1 MTSAVHVDIDNF
13 RSAETAR
20 MYDSILGLS
29 GGVNEWFHYR
39 APTPID
45 KQPVVRM
52 NRDTLYSVAVVDITA
67 GAQVTLP
74 ETGDRYFS
82 VMVVNADHYIN
93 EILHAPGTHSLTQDV
108 HGTPFV
114 LLAARTFVDPQDAD
128 DIAAVNALQDG
139 MGIAAESAGPYH
151 HPDYDDASMTQTRD
165 ALAVLG
171 RGLGDTAHMFG
182 RKSDV
187 EPTRHLIGTA
197 TAWGGLPETEAYY
210 YIETDPR
217 PVGRYTL
224 TMKDVPVDA
233 FWSVTAYNRDGFF
246 EPNQYDTYNVNSVTA
261 VPEEDRSVI
270 VTFAPDD
277 TGPGNHLYVED
288 GWNYGLRLYRP
299 RAAVL
304 ERSWTPPK
312 VQSLD

>member
-171 RGLGDTAHMFG
+171 R
-182 RKSDV
+182 
-187 EPTRHLIGTA
+187 
-197 TAWGGLPETEAYY
+197 
-210 YIETDPR
+210 
-217 PVGRYTL
+217 
-224 TMKDVPVDA
+224 
-233 FWSVTAYNRDGFF
+233 
-246 EPNQYDTYNVNSVTA
+246 
-261 VPEEDRSVI
+261 
-270 VTFAPDD
+270 
-277 TGPGNHLYVED
+277 
-288 GWNYGLRLYRP
+288 
-299 RAAVL
+299 
-304 ERSWTPPK
+304 
-312 VQSLD
+312 